1 MNHFLLKNPKKRFTA
16 SYIIAL
22 SLIALL
28 SIASQLI
35 IRSVLTEQEK
45 DARII
50 NISGRQR
57 MLSQKISKLALQ
69 LERAN
74 STKEYSILKSQ
85 LKDVM
90 HLLSTSHFGLMNRSE
105 EMELG
110 GENSETI
117 KKMFEDISENF
128 ESIFKAGNSILLSSH
143 AYEIK
148 EDVST
153 ILKNEGSF
161 LKQMNTITFQYDHE
175 STSRTKKV
183 SFIEYVLLFI
193 TLGAIFLE
201 AFFIFRPAVNA
212 IDKYLRETISR
223 GIALQDAHNNLIES
237 KEKTESVEKEL
248 FEQLQK
254 NHDLQVNINK
264 DLELKINER
273 TREIQDQKEEI
284 LQQSNELKYQ
294 NEVISKVNVKL
305 TDNISYAKKLQ
316 HSIIGNRQSI
326 IDQFKDGFI
335 TSKPKDIISGDFYWF
350 YQTENLRFLVA
361 ADCTGHGVSA
371 AFMTIIGNLLL
382 NDIIT
387 NQKVFSPDNI
397 LNLLDMELY
406 ALMNLKNTKKVHD
419 GMDLGLVVINSD
431 NRTIEFSGAK
441 RPLYFVGKDNVI
453 EKYAGSKSTIGYN
466 SKTARKDFNSTLIHY
481 QGGDRIYLTSD
492 GFQDQFGGA
501 TDTKFMQKRFV
512 ETLNKTINYP
522 MAKQQKVLDAVFD
535 KWKGTNT
542 QTDDV
547 LVIGVEL

>member
-16 SYIIAL
+16 SYITAL

-28 SIASQLI
+28 SITSQLI

-69 LERAN
+69 LERAT
-74 STKEYSILKSQ
+74 SDREYSLLKSK
-85 LKDVM
+85 LENVM
-90 HLLSTSHFGLMNRSE
+90 HLLSTSHYGLMNRSE
-105 EMELG
+105 EMALE

-117 KKMFEDISENF
+117 KKMFEGITDNF
-128 ESIFKAGNSILLSSH
+128 EAIFKAGNSILLSSH
-143 AYEIK
+143 AYEVK
-148 EDVST
+148 EDVSI
-153 ILKNEGSF
+153 ILKNEASF

-183 SFIEYVLLFI
+183 SLIEYILLFI
-193 TLGAIFLE
+193 TLASIFLE
-201 AFFIFRPAVNA
+201 GFFIFRPAVNA

-223 GIALQDAHNNLIES
+223 GIALQDAHENLMES
-237 KEKTESVEKEL
+237 QEKKELVEREL

-254 NHDLQVNINK
+254 NHELQININK

-294 NEVISKVNVKL
+294 NDMITKVNTKL
-305 TDNISYAKKLQ
+305 TENISYARKLQ
-316 HSIIGNRQSI
+316 HSILGNRQSI
-326 IDQFKDGFI
+326 VDQFKDGFI

-350 YQTENLRFLVA
+350 YQIDNLRFLIA

-387 NQKVFSPDNI
+387 NQKVYTPDNI

-406 ALMNLKNTKKVHD
+406 ALMNLKNTKKIHD

-431 NRTIEFSGAK
+431 TRTIEFSGAK
-441 RPLYFVGKDNVI
+441 RPLYFVGKENTI

-466 SKTARKDFNSTLIHY
+466 SKSVRKDFNSTLIHY
-481 QGGDRIYLTSD
+481 QGGDRLYLTSD
-492 GFQDQFGGA
+492 GFQDQFGGES
-501 TDTKFMQKRFV
+501 DTKFMQKRFV
-512 ETLNKTINYP
+512 EVLNKTINLS
-522 MAKQQKVLDAVFD
+522 MEKQQKVLDTVFE
-535 KWKGTNT
+535 KWKGAST

-547 LVIGVEL
+547 LVVGVEL